1 MTVRTQAVCSA
12 SVVLGTPELYSVLLT
27 PLQETAVVYFEA
39 AQVKA
44 TRMGLQAEFGTG
56 RPVMRPSR
64 I

>member
-1 MTVRTQAVCSA
+1 M
-12 SVVLGTPELYSVLLT
+12 LGTPELYSVLLT

-39 AQVKA
+39 VQVKA
-44 TRMGLQAEFGTG
+44 TRMGLQAEIGTG